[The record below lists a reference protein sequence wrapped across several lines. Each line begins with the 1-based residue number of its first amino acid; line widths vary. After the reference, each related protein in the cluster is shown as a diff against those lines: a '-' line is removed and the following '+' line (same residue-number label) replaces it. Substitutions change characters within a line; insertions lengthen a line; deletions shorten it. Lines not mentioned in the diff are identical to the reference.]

1 MTSILTLGSLALNLH
16 LPDRSPAPTTR
27 RAALGAAL
35 GVCVPAA
42 AHAAFEVP
50 LNKLEGG
57 YKVRDYGN
65 GVSSYGQPAANAAPA
80 GVCTKSGPGCMPDGF
95 GGFKPRDSD
104 PTAPLYKRVGDAV
117 FSDADGAP
125 PPPPRAAAAARR
137 RRRRALPPSFAARA
151 AHATAHATARA
162 AAHAHAA
169 AGRARLPHA
178 ARSLSR
184 AHRWLGRWSSRRRV
198 RTRRGSRRG

>member
-42 AHAAFEVP
+42 AHAAFDVP

-80 GVCTKSGPGCMPDGF
+80 GECTKSGPGCMPDGF
-95 GGFKPRDSD
+95 GGFKPRNSD

-125 PPPPRAAAAARR
+125 PPPPRAAA
-137 RRRRALPPSFAARA
+137 PPPPPKA
-151 AHATAHATARA
+151 
-162 AAHAHAA
+162 
-169 AGRARLPHA
+169 A
-178 ARSLSR
+178 ARSSAPALTFEDLVANSI
-184 AHRWLGRWSSRRRV
+184 ASKEELLGRKLTDAEKGALV
-198 RTRRGSRRG
+198 AKLEALMK

>member
-1 MTSILTLGSLALNLH
+1 MTLIALSLSSLALNLH

-65 GVSSYGQPAANAAPA
+65 GVSSYNQPAADAASA

-95 GGFKPRDSD
+95 GGFKPRNSD

-117 FSDADGAP
+117 FSDADGAAP
-125 PPPPRAAAAARR
+125 PPPPRAAA
-137 RRRRALPPSFAARA
+137 PPPPPKA
-151 AHATAHATARA
+151 
-162 AAHAHAA
+162 
-169 AGRARLPHA
+169 A
-178 ARSLSR
+178 ARSSAPALTFEDLVANSI
-184 AHRWLGRWSSRRRV
+184 ASKEELLGRKLTDAEKGALV
-198 RTRRGSRRG
+198 AKLEALMK